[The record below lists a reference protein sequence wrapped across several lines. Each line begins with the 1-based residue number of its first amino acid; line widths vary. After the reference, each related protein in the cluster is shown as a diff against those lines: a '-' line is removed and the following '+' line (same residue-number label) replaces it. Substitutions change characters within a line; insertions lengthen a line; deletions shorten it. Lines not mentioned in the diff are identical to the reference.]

1 MPRSSIAEAARAGT
15 VGDLE
20 SRARQAIS
28 KGCIDVVIE
37 TVPGV
42 LVTFQW
48 PRSLLSSHSAMSQS
62 GVSNRTDCVMLM
74 PGLAQPS
81 SSNTLIAEAM
91 KVSSR
96 QIAVWKNIC

>member
-1 MPRSSIAEAARAGT
+1 
-15 VGDLE
+15 
-20 SRARQAIS
+20 
-28 KGCIDVVIE
+28 
-37 TVPGV
+37 
-42 LVTFQW
+42 
-48 PRSLLSSHSAMSQS
+48 MSQS